1 MFMDKLSK
9 HQTKAYLCLVFILF
23 LTLVWRSHIVPI
35 TQDES
40 ISFFEF
46 MLDFP
51 DRIFYIPSAN
61 NHLLNTLLASACISL
76 IGESTLAL
84 RLPNVLSFLIYAF
97 SIWKIFELQ
106 SNLTKWLGI
115 ISLLFCLNV
124 FEYFGLARGYGLSI
138 SLLLFHIYATSRFLP
153 TGSIKWLVL
162 SLGSIVLAAAASFT
176 LLPQVLISITFI
188 TANLIFWKRI
198 KYCHFGVLIPFLALF
213 FWLLQMALNLSK
225 KGEIYLGN
233 KSNVWAG
240 LFEPLFN
247 YLRFNFDHSVFLSSL
262 IIFTLFILIAFVNM
276 IRKPKIWFSSLFAF
290 TSLII
295 FGNVLISSVL
305 AEFLGINYP
314 FERAALYLLPIA
326 LISYFIIP
334 VSGKVTKYVVVFHFL
349 FGVIL
354 SGRFLIDFSNNFQLE
369 GTRIEPEN
377 NLPSKIIER
386 LATISDSTSNARII
400 RVSDQYTDVFRY
412 YNFYLFH
419 HLFSANK
426 QSEAGTADYHL
437 TNQTV
442 LENLNLVLRSGDSY
456 LYANP
461 DFNRQLV
468 DELPFFN
475 EANDFSQLEFVGIFR
490 DSLDLGSDQFIELA
504 FKVSTKECA
513 RYAMVMQLDEDNKT
527 IYSKHFR
534 LDELLLQKEAF
545 YVKYW
550 PVPSNRRVKVKLFLS
565 NIDKELVQLEVNSL
579 KLLTNK

>member
-1 MFMDKLSK
+1 MDKLSK
-9 HQTKAYLCLVFILF
+9 HQTKAYLCLVFILIG
-23 LTLVWRSHIVPI
+23 TLVWRSQIVPI

-40 ISFFEF
+40 ISLFEF

-51 DRIFYIPSAN
+51 DRVFYIPSAN
-61 NHLLNTLLASACISL
+61 NHLLNTLLASACVSL
-76 IGESTLAL
+76 FGESTLAL

-97 SIWKIFELQ
+97 SIWKIFERQ

-115 ISLLFCLNV
+115 IGLLFCLNV
-124 FEYFGLARGYGLSI
+124 FEYFGLARGYGMSI
-138 SLLLFHIYATSRFLP
+138 SLLMYHIYATSRFQQY
-153 TGSIKWLVL
+153 GSIKWLLL
-162 SLGSIVLAAAASFT
+162 SLGSIVLAASASFT

-188 TANLIFWKRI
+188 TASLLFCKRI
-198 KYCHFGVLIPFLALF
+198 KWYHFGVLMPFLVFF
-213 FWLLQMALNLSK
+213 FWLLQIALNLSK

-233 KSNVWAG
+233 KSNVWVG

-247 YLRFNFDHSVFLSSL
+247 YLRFHFDHLVFLSSL
-262 IIFTLFILIAFVNM
+262 IIFTLFILNAFVNM
-276 IRKPKIWFSSLFAF
+276 MRKPTIWFTSMFAF

-295 FGNVLISSVL
+295 FGNVLISIVL
-305 AEFLGINYP
+305 AEFLGVNYP

-334 VSGKVTKYVVVFHFL
+334 FSGKKTKYVVVFHFV
-349 FGVIL
+349 FGIML
-354 SGRFLIDFSNNFQLE
+354 SGRFLADFYNNYQLE
-369 GTRIEPEN
+369 ATSIEPEN
-377 NLPSKIIER
+377 NLPNEIIER
-386 LATISDSTSNARII
+386 LATISDSTSNAQII

-426 QSEAGTADYHL
+426 QSEDATADYYL

-456 LYANP
+456 LYVNP
-461 DFNRQLV
+461 DFNRKLV
-468 DELPFFN
+468 DELPYLN
-475 EANDFSQLEFVGIFR
+475 EAKEFSQLEFVGIFR

-504 FKVSTKECA
+504 FEVRSKECA
-513 RYAMVMQLDEDNKT
+513 RYAIVMQLDQDNKT

-534 LDELLLQKEAF
+534 LDELLLQKEAS

-565 NIDKELVQLEVNSL
+565 NIDKELVKLEVNSL